1 MALIFLLI
9 FPVDDTCM
17 VRTGSSPSGL
27 GPETGFLC
35 LCLLL
40 FCVVLVE
47 SLVEHCWV
55 GAQGIVE
62 LSLAGFIV
70 LSLNFTG
77 RVWGEVS
84 LCFELVGGVF

>member
-1 MALIFLLI
+1 MTLIFLLI

-17 VRTGSSPSGL
+17 VKKGSSPSGL

-40 FCVVLVE
+40 LFVGLVE
-47 SLVEHCWV
+47 FLERPCWV
-55 GAQGIVE
+55 GPQGVVE

-77 RVWGEVS
+77 RV
-84 LCFELVGGVF
+84 